1 MDRIRAYVL
10 RKFAS
15 TASLE
20 VLRSP
25 TYVEQVQEVIDRAAP
40 IIKKKLEEIRR
51 PRGKRSRS
59 VDLGWGDEP
68 FHQYIQEDRKRDN
81 GDEEESKE
89 RRNGLTQETDSAE
102 QEETESSLGR
112 NGTIL
117 KRKEKKQR
125 KRNTGSSKRSRRRK
139 NDDVETV
146 DRIDDTSKHN
156 GKSKYKPDESRDT
169 LEARLT
175 ATQNILE
182 GISKSTSELGG
193 AGKNGDSDEPLES
206 EATDHTNVVSLP
218 IVRPPSSRNSRNT
231 TKNDTNSLTLPPI
244 SPEAPKSTKKKDE
257 LSLPVL
263 SANHSTVKSQEQEL
277 SKDVEEASTMRDIT
291 SDIEDIAILP
301 EDDHVDLDMED
312 SESKDLIPDIRTSVD
327 EETDANIMEIFRDD
341 VSEKYDGRRKSSEEF
356 KELEEQLEREE
367 EKIEEV
373 FKDSLNVTPEIVDVL
388 PRPDSLEPDE
398 NEIKFDDDL
407 IRDTR
412 LDGLKDK
419 LMEIEMVERNIEKAL
434 DGQQLVT
441 CNDGETMSQ
450 PEKSMTDAEINEV
463 GMLADEA
470 EETISEIRRSME
482 NAEISID
489 EEEKKEVN
497 DKEKAKLIGKA
508 EQIENVEIADKTK
521 SSSNKA
527 EESIDIMEEMRN
539 KAENLIKEPENS
551 SATEMSEMEEK
562 VEKSVNKTEN
572 LIDTTVTMN
581 KIEKW
586 VNGTEKL
593 TNEIERTK
601 NEMEIRLETKQDAT
615 VNQVETSTEII
626 EETVE
631 VEKKKS
637 DEENERSINEESSND
652 NVQKLVVKVDVHED
666 AQSVNARSQN
676 EDDQIT
682 EAVVS
687 ENIKDETLTTNSPDK
702 DSIDET
708 QKKHEIGD
716 KSPITS
722 LAEIPFAYI
731 LSEGSPCEIPDSVT
745 TVIIPDRP
753 CFSPMDES
761 QQLEST
767 NEKEES
773 IIHDVDRKEEK
784 NEYGMEVFGEKIQP
798 EIISLPIDIDFMR
811 GMKDTKSGQNIV
823 IVHQDL
829 DKIKEEGEEEE
840 EEEEEEKKDD
850 VEEKETNS
858 SQEKSNEQRDFVRDE
873 TVKFAETNLE
883 NIIEHEKNEEI
894 DGIINN
900 EAKNVE
906 EPISVDLLAYES
918 LSDTT
923 KLTDTDLID
932 DGRADIMLESRST
945 LENSS
950 EESGNTQDN
959 HTITSSDVKESTA
972 SNQSIESSSLDRPVV
987 PELNLDSLQDN
998 TVSSFKM
1005 TANNT
1010 AKEDNSPRES
1020 DATTS
1025 LIEPLISDERLMNQ
1039 STSVDHEEG
1048 VPAEQFT
1055 EDLSRDLQL
1064 APEADQLYRAEH
1076 AEYEWLEKDPLSSEI
1091 TLEDEAKS
1099 QEDSIDS
1106 MALPEDIVQVG
1117 PLLQEKEGK
1126 EQLSS
1131 EEEIARELIG
1141 SLNEEM
1147 ELCAKELGTK
1157 EESKDSRESF
1167 KSDLAMDDIANQVL
1181 SVSST
1186 SIDEPEQKECE
1197 FSSKELKKLDD
1208 KDTKTEVIID
1218 ELSTH
1223 IVNISQD
1230 KNKEDTENTE
1240 NYSLEESKNVKE
1252 EKEEM
1257 MDAPLAQF
1265 EQDELLEP
1273 NNKTVNEK
1281 MTIENKSNTSDIDS
1295 SDNQEKYE
1303 NKETN
1308 VEEVLENQGKENVVK
1323 EKDLDQKQEENE
1335 QEEMQEENGQGNLKL
1350 EEGIVDT
1357 KAVSLETIESRKDST
1372 NESIKNNKEPDRN
1385 DLINSDKSIVTER
1398 EVEDEK
1404 ETTEEKIKEG
1414 ESVQESVTSAISEQS
1429 NCPHGGYWATGTK
1442 SSTVETVI
1450 ETISPNASID
1460 KEIKADAS
1468 EIIEDESFST
1478 KKDDFYSAVVKIQ
1491 ACE

>member
-51 PRGKRSRS
+51 PREQRSRS
-59 VDLGWGDEP
+59 VDLGWSDES
-68 FHQYIQEDRKRDN
+68 FRQHIQEDRKRDN

-89 RRNGLTQETDSAE
+89 RRNGLAQGTDSAE
-102 QEETESSLGR
+102 QKETKSSLDR
-112 NGTIL
+112 NGTLL
-117 KRKEKKQR
+117 KRKEKKQK
-125 KRNTGSSKRSRRRK
+125 KRSTGSSKRSKRRE
-139 NDDVETV
+139 NDEII
-146 DRIDDTSKHN
+146 DRIDDTSKN
-156 GKSKYKPDESRDT
+156 NDKSEYEPDESRDT

-193 AGKNGDSDEPLES
+193 VHKSDSDEPLES
-206 EATDHTNVVSLP
+206 DVTDHTNVVSLP

-231 TKNDTNSLTLPPI
+231 TKNDTDSLTLPPI
-244 SPEAPKSTKKKDE
+244 SPEVPKSMKKKDE
-257 LSLPVL
+257 LSLPIL
-263 SANHSTVKSQEQEL
+263 SANHSTVKSQEQEI

-301 EDDHVDLDMED
+301 EDDHVILDMED
-312 SESKDLIPDIRTSVD
+312 SESKDLIPDIKTFVD
-327 EETDANIMEIFRDD
+327 EETDANIIEIFRDD
-341 VSEKYDGRRKSSEEF
+341 LSEKHDGRRESSEEF
-356 KELEEQLEREE
+356 KELEEQLKREG
-367 EKIEEV
+367 EKVEEV
-373 FKDSLNVTPEIVDVL
+373 FKDSLNVTPEMIDIS

-407 IRDTR
+407 IRGNR

-434 DGQQLVT
+434 DGQQIVT

-450 PEKSMTDAEINEV
+450 AEKSMTDAEINEV
-463 GMLADEA
+463 GMLTDEA

-508 EQIENVEIADKTK
+508 EEIENIVEMSDKTE
-521 SSSNKA
+521 SLSNKA

-539 KAENLIKEPENS
+539 KAENLIEPENS
-551 SATEMSEMEEK
+551 AVAEMSEMEEK
-562 VEKSVNKTEN
+562 VENETEN
-572 LIDTTVTMN
+572 LIDTTVTVN

-586 VNGTEKL
+586 INGTEKL
-593 TNEIERTK
+593 TDEIEKTK
-601 NEMEIRLETKQDAT
+601 NEMEIRLETKLDTT
-615 VNQVETSTEII
+615 VDRVETSMEII
-626 EETVE
+626 EE

-637 DEENERSINEESSND
+637 DEENDRSVNEESSDND
-652 NVQKLVVKVDVHED
+652 VEELVVKVHVHED
-666 AQSVNARSQN
+666 AQSINATLQN

-682 EAVVS
+682 ETVVS
-687 ENIKDETLTTNSPDK
+687 ENIKDETSRTNSSDEGN
-702 DSIDET
+702 IDET
-708 QKKHEIGD
+708 QKKHEID
-716 KSPITS
+716 KSPTITS
-722 LAEIPFAYI
+722 PLSAEIPFAYI

-753 CFSPMDES
+753 CLSPMNEES

-773 IIHDVDRKEEK
+773 IIHDVDRKEEAQEK
-784 NEYGMEVFGEKIQP
+784 SEYGMELFGEEIQP
-798 EIISLPIDIDFMR
+798 EITSLPVDIDFMR
-811 GMKDTKSGQNIV
+811 GMKDAKSNIV

-840 EEEEEEKKDD
+840 EEEEKKEKKDR
-850 VEEKETNS
+850 VEEKEINI
-858 SQEKSNEQRDFVRDE
+858 SQEKNNKQRDFVQDE
-873 TVKFAETNLE
+873 TVKFTGTNLE
-883 NIIEHEKNEEI
+883 NIAEHEKNEEI
-894 DGIINN
+894 DTIMSI

-906 EPISVDLLAYES
+906 EAISVDLAAYES

-923 KLTDTDLID
+923 KLTDTSLID
-932 DGRADIMLESRST
+932 DGRAEIILESRSI

-959 HTITSSDVKESTA
+959 HTTMSSDVKESTA
-972 SNQSIESSSLDRPVV
+972 SNQSIENSSLSRPVV

-1010 AKEDNSPRES
+1010 TKEDNSPRES

-1039 STSVDHEEG
+1039 SILVNEEG
-1048 VPAEQFT
+1048 VPVEQFT
-1055 EDLSRDLQL
+1055 EDLSRDLQS

-1076 AEYEWLEKDPLSSEI
+1076 AEYEWLEKDLLCSEI
-1091 TLEDEAKS
+1091 TLEDETKS
-1099 QEDSIDS
+1099 REDSIDS

-1117 PLLQEKEGK
+1117 PLLQEKEEE
-1126 EQLSS
+1126 EQLNS

-1147 ELCAKELGTK
+1147 EFCAKEVDTK

-1167 KSDLAMDDIANQVL
+1167 KSDLAADDIANQVL
-1181 SVSST
+1181 SMSST
-1186 SIDEPEQKECE
+1186 SIDEPKQKKCE
-1197 FSSKELKKLDD
+1197 FSLEELKKLDD
-1208 KDTKTEVIID
+1208 KDLKSEVIID

-1230 KNKEDTENTE
+1230 DKNKEDTEDTE
-1240 NYSLEESKNVKE
+1240 KSSLEEYKNLKE

-1257 MDAPLAQF
+1257 TNAPLAQF

-1273 NNKTVNEK
+1273 NNKTAEK
-1281 MTIENKSNTSDIDS
+1281 MTIENKSNTTDIDS
-1295 SDNQEKYE
+1295 SDNQERYG
-1303 NKETN
+1303 NKETSI
-1308 VEEVLENQGKENVVK
+1308 EEALENQEKK
-1323 EKDLDQKQEENE
+1323 STDKAKDLNQKQEENE
-1335 QEEMQEENGQGNLKL
+1335 QKEMQEENDQEKLKL
-1350 EEGIVDT
+1350 EEEIVDT
-1357 KAVSLETIESRKDST
+1357 KAVSLETIESEKDST
-1372 NESIKNNKEPDRN
+1372 NESIKNDKGPDKN
-1385 DLINSDKSIVTER
+1385 GLINSDKSIVTER
-1398 EVEDEK
+1398 EVKDEK
-1404 ETTEEKIKEG
+1404 ETTEEKTKDG
-1414 ESVQESVTSAISEQS
+1414 ENVQESVISAISEQS
-1429 NCPHGGYWATGTK
+1429 MENHPHGGYWATGTK

-1450 ETISPNASID
+1450 ETISPNASTD
-1460 KEIKADAS
+1460 KEVKADAS

-1478 KKDDFYSAVVKIQ
+1478 KKDDFYSAVIKIQ